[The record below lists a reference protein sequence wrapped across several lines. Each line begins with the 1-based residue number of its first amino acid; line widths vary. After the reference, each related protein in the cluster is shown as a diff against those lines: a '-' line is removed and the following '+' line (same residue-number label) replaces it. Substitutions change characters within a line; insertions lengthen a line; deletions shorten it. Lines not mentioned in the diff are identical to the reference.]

1 MKKKTLKIQVIHFY
15 QDIIKMKKLLFI
27 LLMALGF
34 QTQAQIMYCDSIS
47 YGTSSTI
54 NFPLIVSGSGT
65 ANIPGTVTWDW
76 TVCDANLCYIG
87 SGINASFGQV
97 SLTDT
102 LKVCYDVTIDIGGF
116 TYVCSGC
123 DSLRY
128 NPNTYQWEKIIA
140 QPLTVMELKPN
151 TINDDKMYDLLGR
164 EIFEVPIGEMYIKNN
179 KKCIHIK

>member
-1 MKKKTLKIQVIHFY
+1 
-15 QDIIKMKKLLFI
+15 MKKLLFI

-54 NFPLIVSGSGT
+54 NFPLTVSGT

-76 TVCDANLCYIG
+76 SVCDANVCYIG

-97 SLTDT
+97 CLTDT
-102 LKVCYDVTIDIGGF
+102 LKVCYDVTIDINGF